1 MPEAP
6 AASVSVDRICQVFN
20 FEWATSE
27 PVDGLDTY
35 WWWCRDVR
43 LDPDEVIAADGEGGT
58 WRVPFTTDGDY
69 VVTFGDPVQVR
80 ETYVDV
86 AAPAAAASA
95 ATARVHQRVAA
106 RGLERPTKPDPTNPA
121 ASAATTEEDDRVT
134 IDIPALRSRLQLSE
148 EQLPDDA
155 TEDQINAA
163 LAETPEPSPEPEQP
177 QPDQLTPEPQPEP
190 APAAASADTVTVS
203 RQVWEQTTQRLDAL
217 EASARERTE
226 AETRQRRDGL
236 ASAWVQDGRIAPSE
250 RDHYRQL
257 LDVDED
263 RTVGLAATLQPG
275 RIPVDERGS
284 ARTTTSGNGDDDT
297 LASLDHL
304 FPQLAAQEA

>member
-1 MPEAP
+1 MPEP
-6 AASVSVDRICQVFN
+6 ASASVSVDRICQVFN
-20 FEWATSE
+20 FDWATSE

-58 WRVPFTTDGDY
+58 WRVPFTTDGDFN
-69 VVTFGDPVQVR
+69 VTFGQPVQVR

-95 ATARVHQRVAA
+95 AQARVGQRVAA
-106 RGLERPTKPDPTNPA
+106 RGLPQPTKPDPNNPA

-148 EQLPDDA
+148 SELPDDA
-155 TEDQINAA
+155 TEDQINEA
-163 LAETPEPSPEPEQP
+163 LSAQPETPEAEVE
-177 QPDQLTPEPQPEP
+177 TPEAELE
-190 APAAASADTVTVS
+190 PAAASADTVTVS
-203 RQVWEQTTQRLDAL
+203 REVWEQTTQRLDAL
-217 EASARERTE
+217 EADATARTE
-226 AETRQRRDGL
+226 TETRQRRDGL

-250 RDHYRQL
+250 RDHYRQM

-263 RTVGLAATLQPG
+263 RTVGLASSLQPG
-275 RIPVDERGS
+275 RIPLNERGS
-284 ARTTTSGNGDDDT
+284 ARTAAASSSSGGDDVPAD
-297 LASLDHL
+297 LDHL